1 MNDERKEQFRVY
13 LDQVITTGTP
23 VNKEANIKKI
33 IGKVKKV
40 ELQLGVNLDTEGRIG
55 RQAIFASLEPTD
67 AIAENRHPNQNTM
80 GFPVREAEGT
90 PHSIRTAIKYYR
102 TFCGDPVEAG

>member
-1 MNDERKEQFRVY
+1 MRTEEFKAY
-13 LDQVITTGTP
+13 LNGVVTTGTAED
-23 VNKEANIKKI
+23 NRDNIKKI